1 MIPSSTNTLTS
12 IADLG
17 IIMYVYIQ
25 ERTTTS
31 LKVLEMSYTNIPSYA
46 GDPAA
51 LTNNNPYRP
60 HTLNN
65 IAEPGYALLSSDLY
79 YAYTAVDR
87 NPPAFYLQPPPD
99 WATRGVNP
107 PSRR

>member
-1 MIPSSTNTLTS
+1 MIPSSTTTSTS
-12 IADLG
+12 IANLG
-17 IIMYVYIQ
+17 IITYVYIQ

-31 LKVLEMSYTNIPSYA
+31 LKVLEMSYTNMPSYA

-51 LTNNNPYRP
+51 LTNNPCWP

-79 YAYTAVDR
+79 YAYTAADH

-99 WATRGVNP
+99 W
-107 PSRR
+107 